1 MVSEHY
7 CIFIMKGTRAI
18 FAKLVRNWICGIKQ
32 IWQFFFQICDNQLV
46 FKYFIFLLNFLK
58 LCKGLDFMGFYP
70 STVQCEFPKFS
81 IYFGVRSSLLYL
93 VRENSSQHSET
104 YSKVSNNS
112 YVMLIFLAKNSIRYT
127 LIWSVTFINFSNSPF
142 LPSNNF
148 RLCLLIYYVH
158 SRNYFKQ
165 GRSQK
170 FYLFE

>member
-1 MVSEHY
+1 MNTVIKGLFMRKCKIICFLKGFRTLLYFYHERNQSNFCEVSQ
-7 CIFIMKGTRAI
+7 
-18 FAKLVRNWICGIKQ
+18 KLNLWHQTNLTI
-32 IWQFFFQICDNQLV
+32 FFQICDNQLV

-112 YVMLIFLAKNSIRYT
+112 YVMLIFFGKKFHPLHPY
-127 LIWSVTFINFSNSPF
+127 LITFHSN
-142 LPSNNF
+142 
-148 RLCLLIYYVH
+148 
-158 SRNYFKQ
+158 K
-165 GRSQK
+165 
-170 FYLFE
+170 